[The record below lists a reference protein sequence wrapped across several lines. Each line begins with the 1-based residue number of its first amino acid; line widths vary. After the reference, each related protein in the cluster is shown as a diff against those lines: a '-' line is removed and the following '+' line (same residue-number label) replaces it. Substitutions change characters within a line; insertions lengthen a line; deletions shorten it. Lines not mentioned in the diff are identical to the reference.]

1 MTKELTLVDYIAQIN
16 KFKYV
21 KLENDELLYECIR
34 SLTQATEEGI
44 VDCFIALLKLVDN
57 LPQKSDLTILK
68 IRFDTLDTLI
78 PLVSCV
84 FGSYSSMHSIL
95 FTIRAFTDLFTAIR
109 HRANSKTMETYLC
122 FATILGLYKKFG
134 STGTTLEN
142 MFQQRIKGNEIV

>member
-1 MTKELTLVDYIAQIN
+1 MAKEQLTLVDYIAQIN

-57 LPQKSDLTILK
+57 LPPKDLTILK
-68 IRFDTLDTLI
+68 IKFDTLDTLI
-78 PLVSCV
+78 PLVDCLFS
-84 FGSYSSMHSIL
+84 SYSSIHSIL
-95 FTIRAFTDLFTAIR
+95 FTIRAFTDLFTAIK
-109 HRANSKTMETYLC
+109 HRADSKNTETYHCL
-122 FATILGLYKKFG
+122 ATLLGLYKKFG
-134 STGTTLEN
+134 GVTLEN